1 MSPVLYAVKSCKRKF
16 THVLIIEL
24 KEPGTPS

>member
-1 MSPVLYAVKSCKRKF
+1 MSGQSIYAEAVTHSQEHLTD

-24 KEPGTPS
+24 KR